1 MQALTFDPE
10 RRHNLMHSGDDIF
23 FYNVWFMAEHSL
35 RKQMAPN
42 SIKSLT
48 TD

>member
-10 RRHNLMHSGDDIF
+10 WRHNLMNSGDDIF
-23 FYNVWFMAEHSL
+23 YDVWFMAEHSL

>member
-10 RRHNLMHSGDDIF
+10 WRHNLMHSGDDIF
-23 FYNVWFMAEHSL
+23 YDVWFMAEHSL